1 MDQFAAL
8 RAFTAVIE
16 SGSFAA
22 ASRRLGVA
30 TSSVT
35 RQVDALEDRLG
46 ARLFNRSTRTV
57 TPTNAGHSY
66 YAHAVRIL
74 SDLEE
79 ADHAIAQLDE
89 SPRGP
94 LRVSAPV
101 AFGRLH
107 VAPMVA
113 GYLARH
119 PAVELDLN
127 LSDTL
132 VNLVEENVDVAI
144 RAADLHDSP
153 TLIAR
158 RIAPH
163 RRLICA
169 SPEYLAARG
178 EPVAPQDLADHN
190 CLCYAQG
197 PRRVLWRFEN
207 EAGGRDQEVR
217 GSLRTN
223 NAETLVEAAVR
234 GAGIVVLPTW
244 LVGEHLRAGRLQ
256 PLLTGYRIGRP
267 GEHFAVADI
276 YAVYLSNR
284 SGSPKVKSFIDAL
297 IEHVGPE
304 PYWDV
309 GLSLH
314 TAQ

>member
-1 MDQFAAL
+1 MDQLAAL

-16 SGSFAA
+16 SGGFAA
-22 ASRRLGVA
+22 AARRLGIA

-35 RQVDALEDRLG
+35 RQVDSLEAKLG

-66 YAHAVRIL
+66 YVHAVRIL

-79 ADHAIAQLDE
+79 ADRAIAQLDE

-119 PAVELDLN
+119 PAVELELN

-144 RAADLHDSP
+144 RVADLQDSP
-153 TLIAR
+153 ALIAR

-163 RRLICA
+163 RRVVCA
-169 SPEYLAARG
+169 SPEYFAARG
-178 EPVAPQDLADHN
+178 EPETPADLAHHN

-197 PRRVLWRFEN
+197 PRRIFWRFKDEHGTRD
-207 EAGGRDQEVR
+207 EEVGGT
-217 GSLRTN
+217 LRSN
-223 NAETLVEAAVR
+223 NAETLVEAAIR

-244 LVGEHLRAGRLQ
+244 LVGEHLHAGRLQ
-256 PLLTGYRIGRP
+256 PVLTQYRYGRP

-276 YAVYLSNR
+276 YAVYLTNR
-284 SGSPKVKSFIDAL
+284 SGTPKVKSFIDAL
-297 IEHVGPE
+297 IEYIGPK
-304 PYWDV
+304 PYWDA
-309 GLSLH
+309 GLSLRD
-314 TAQ
+314 TQ